1 MFYLMLASGSFS
13 DEHPALAL
21 IGLVIGIVLVVASL
35 SVLGNPVD
43 ETIRSVSNAVKNSDW
58 YKTRED
64 RKEIEAMERQLKKK
78 ELKKRAG
85 KTRMRKRE
93 TK

>member
-1 MFYLMLASGSFS
+1 MLASGSFS
-13 DEHPALAL
+13 DEHPVLVL
-21 IGLVIGIVLVVASL
+21 IGSVIGIALVFASL

-43 ETIRSVSNAVKNSDW
+43 ETIRSVSNAAKNSDW
-58 YKTRED
+58 YKARED
-64 RKEIEAMERQLKKK
+64 RKEIEAMERQLKKR

-85 KTRMRKRE
+85 KTRARKRQ